1 MLAQVFYGTS
11 LNQVSPGWLDNGDHC
26 GWTGVTCDGSNKK
39 VTSLVMED
47 LNLTGDYPSTLNKL
61 SALTA
66 LTTDGN
72 GLTGEISAPI
82 CDMSGIQIV
91 GDETNC
97 PNDVGISGCCSAV
110 RLTDPSPYLDG
121 IVAEELGSSI
131 CGDLSSSDS
140 LVCGFMK
147 DDKNHYIFGDDQY
160 PGSFPYADWLRVSY
174 SEDWNC
180 IDMVDLV
187 LNGDVNTPSPSV
199 LLLNDTIIISNCFF
213 IFVLNY
219 SITPQ

>member
-11 LNQVSPGWLDNGDHC
+11 LNQVSPGWLGNGDHC

-97 PNDVGISGCCSAV
+97 PNDFDTPGCCTAV
-110 RLTDPSPYLDG
+110 KLTSPQSEYLQKF
-121 IVAEELGSSI
+121 VQVHFGSD
-131 CGDLSSSDS
+131 CAFPGGSDT
-140 LVCGFMK
+140 CEFMMNK
-147 DDKNHYIFGDDQY
+147 FNHGEIFSVY
-160 PGSFPYADWLRVSY
+160 PVEFPYEEWLNVSF
-174 SEDWNC
+174 ERL
-180 IDMVDLV
+180 I
-187 LNGDVNTPSPSV
+187 
-199 LLLNDTIIISNCFF
+199 
-213 IFVLNY
+213 
-219 SITPQ
+219 Q